1 MLSKDLFYLLFI
13 TLVCAVFWISSSIY
27 NVFYKTTITEL
38 DQTIIRPIMIEDFD
52 REFLQTLNSED
63 PAID

>member
-13 TLVCAVFWISSSIY
+13 TLICAVIWISSSIY

-38 DQTIIRPIMIEDFD
+38 DQTIIEPIMIEDFD
-52 REFLQTLNSED
+52 KEFLQTLNSED
-63 PAID
+63 PTIN